1 MKESIFEEEGILAMS
16 IRRKIADSLNAKYFY
31 RHIVCCIVL
40 IKQALVFTFLIDAVY
55 LVLIVKLIAKVVDN
69 VLDHHYL
76 QLDLLPNQVDNV
88 FEGSLFIV
96 TGFEFFMF

>member
-1 MKESIFEEEGILAMS
+1 
-16 IRRKIADSLNAKYFY
+16 
-31 RHIVCCIVL
+31 
-40 IKQALVFTFLIDAVY
+40 
-55 LVLIVKLIAKVVDN
+55 VVND

-76 QLDLLPNQVDNV
+76 QLDLLPDQVDNV